1 MAVRNGRRLRGRI
14 HRQRG
19 GDGLPIRRH
28 GRGARGHGCRGSLR
42 LPRERRGIGCVPT
55 GRVSDRGA
63 HDWRRHLAL
72 DSLAPGAR
80 EGPVAGEVLF
90 QLQVASEGTRV
101 EDELD
106 VVLHCTD
113 TSRGLEREREREL
126 AEEKKRETER
136 EREGERDRKAKRE
149 SAEERKRET
158 ERKKALRLFAGSVD
172 AHRLTTHE
180 LALV

>member
-55 GRVSDRGA
+55 GRVSDWGA
-63 HDWRRHLAL
+63 HDWRRHRAL

-113 TSRGLEREREREL
+113 TSRGLERERERVSRG
-126 AEEKKRETER
+126 EKERDRER
-136 EREGERDRKAKRE
+136 ERGRERQKGKERVCRRTEERDREKE
-149 SAEERKRET
+149 SPAAVRWLCRC
-158 ERKKALRLFAGSVD
+158 SS
-172 AHRLTTHE
+172 THHS
-180 LALV
+180 